1 MLIAGYCRS
10 VGAEMCG
17 RSAVDMALLAVDRES
32 GVRTRYGH
40 GLGPSMGWVALGRVE

>member
-10 VGAEMCG
+10 VGADMCG

-40 GLGPSMGWVALGRVE
+40 GLGPSMGWVALG